1 MYKKVK
7 FLKKCSFKVWPLAK
21 IKTWHLFHRVGGRG
35 TSGYIELD
43 IPTSRS
49 MSGSTEPDILTKK
62 CRSEFCYNSW
72 FHYIEFRGKKFYLVC
87 RVQLNPTCFFQ
98 QVCRVQLTPTY
109 PFHLL
114 REKGVRWWY
123 RNPTYLMKEVCRLRL
138 NPTYL
143 IKRFFFPK
151 FYIYYI
157 EISSKSNIFY
167 H

>member
-62 CRSEFCYNSW
+62 SRSEFCYNSW
-72 FHYIEFRGKKFYLVC
+72 FHYIEFRGKKNSLSMSGSVEPDILLSLSVSGFCIITWHLFHGVGG
-87 RVQLNPTCFFQ
+87 RGTSGSIDLDILSERSMSGSTEPDIPKKVGLNFAITHDF
-98 QVCRVQLTPTY
+98 
-109 PFHLL
+109 
-114 REKGVRWWY
+114 
-123 RNPTYLMKEVCRLRL
+123 
-138 NPTYL
+138 
-143 IKRFFFPK
+143 
-151 FYIYYI
+151 
-157 EISSKSNIFY
+157 NI
-167 H
+167 